1 MDGSTDS
8 SAYGLRMTKG
18 GGQNDREVTRC
29 SALFTSLRP
38 AEPDSSPVKGERYR
52 RARRVVAPHSGGKPP
67 SAPGGAPPAAGDC
80 QRAAKGPSSNAGP
93 LGEHDGTGPQNSAS
107 IYRRSRAA
115 GAAWAGTEPMG
126 QAISRGSGVSPR
138 KSCW

>member
-29 SALFTSLRP
+29 SALFTPLRP

-52 RARRVVAPHSGGKPP
+52 RARLGSRAPRRRKTALCPD
-67 SAPGGAPPAAGDC
+67 GAPPAAGDC
-80 QRAAKGPSSNAGP
+80 QRAAKGSSSNAGP

-115 GAAWAGTEPMG
+115 GAAWTGTEPMG